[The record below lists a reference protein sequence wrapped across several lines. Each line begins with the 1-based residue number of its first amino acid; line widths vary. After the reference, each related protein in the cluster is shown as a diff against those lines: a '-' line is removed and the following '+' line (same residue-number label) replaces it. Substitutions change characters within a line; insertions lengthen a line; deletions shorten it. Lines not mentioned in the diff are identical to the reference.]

1 MLKINLVEDWGPINR
16 VPATP
21 KDIMAVA
28 AVTFAVTGVISLI
41 LISILNLLFSFLL
54 QVG

>member
-1 MLKINLVEDWGPINR
+1 MLKVNLVEDWGPINR

-21 KDIMAVA
+21 KDIMVVA
-28 AVTFAVTGVISLI
+28 AVTFAATGVISLI

-54 QVG
+54 Q